1 MVDINLSK
9 AQMNRKIVDSYW
21 EETWSRFKNGDIQAF
36 EMIYNQH
43 VDLLVSYGTKITSD
57 LDLVED
63 AIQDLFLY
71 LLSKKE
77 RLTDPRSI
85 QYYLLKAFRRI
96 LIKRIKDEGSYISNE
111 KDNFSFQYTL
121 EFDDE
126 TSQETREKKLEFIE
140 SLIDEMDSRKK
151 QILFL
156 KFYSDLS
163 YEEIGLLVGIHPD
176 SAKKQ
181 VYRTITS
188 LREIVQK
195 KIELF
200 FFFLSSL

>member
-1 MVDINLSK
+1 MVDINLSET
-9 AQMNRKIVDSYW
+9 QPNRKIVDFYW

-43 VDLLVSYGTKITSD
+43 VDLLVSYGTKITPD

-71 LLSKKE
+71 LFSKKE
-77 RLTDPRSI
+77 KLADPRSV

-96 LIKRIKDEGSYISNE
+96 LIKRIKDEGSFTSGE
-111 KDNFSFQYTL
+111 KNNFSFQYTL

-126 TSQETREKKLEFIE
+126 TPQQAREKKLELIE
-140 SLIDEMDSRKK
+140 SLIEQMDSKK
-151 QILFL
+151 KEVLFL
-156 KFYSDLS
+156 KFYSGLS
-163 YEEIGLLVGIHPD
+163 YEEIGRLVGIHPD